1 MSKEKLKILLVEDD
15 PNLGVLLVDYL
26 ESEGFEVKLC
36 TDGELGLQAF
46 QKYSFDLCLLDVM
59 LPKLDGF
66 SLAKGIRSKD
76 KNNHFYYCKIVEGRQ
91 LRGMILVPRL
101 HN

>member
-46 QKYSFDLCLLDVM
+46 QKYF
-59 LPKLDGF
+59 
-66 SLAKGIRSKD
+66 
-76 KNNHFYYCKIVEGRQ
+76 
-91 LRGMILVPRL
+91 
-101 HN
+101 